1 MKDEIDILKKLEDLT
16 AQLNHVFSKRGRH
29 VFARYPLTFALL
41 IFFGVVMVTDGV
53 RDMIK
58 EIPFFKDNPS
68 IMLLAGLLV
77 LVITGSLYKKLSKG
91 EE

>member
-41 IFFGVVMVTDGV
+41 IFFTD
-53 RDMIK
+53 IL
-58 EIPFFKDNPS
+58 N
-68 IMLLAGLLV
+68 LL
-77 LVITGSLYKKLSKG
+77 IISS
-91 EE
+91 